1 MDVFLA
7 ICWTIV
13 FLCNILCWGMGSEPT
28 WVLVFSPLIVVVFNA
43 WSRYFNNS
51 VRR

>member
-13 FLCNILCWGMGSEPT
+13 FLCNILCWAMGSEPT

-43 WSRYFNNS
+43 WSKSFNS
-51 VRR
+51 QARR